1 MRAVNVSELIGK
13 TIVSIVG
20 AEVDNDTI
28 TFVCSDGT
36 EYLMYHSQDCC
47 EAVYIEDIFGDINDL
62 IDTPIIMAE
71 DISNE
76 CVMMP
81 GLDKWDDSYTWT
93 FYKFATRKGYVNI
106 RWYGT
111 SNGYYSEEVDFVRI
125 K

>member
-1 MRAVNVSELIGK
+1 MRAVNVSELVGK
-13 TIVSIVG
+13 TITSITG

-36 EYLMYHSQDCC
+36 EYQMYHSQDCC
-47 EAVYIEDIFGDINDL
+47 EAVYIEDICGDIDDL
-62 IDTPIIMAE
+62 INSPITMAE

-76 CVMMP
+76 CDMMP

-106 RWYGT
+106 RWYGV
-111 SNGYYSEEVDFVRI
+111 SNGYYSEEVDFV
-125 K
+125 KM